1 MKPKVRITN
10 VAIKNFKNVNFG
22 ELSFVNNRKNFKA
35 SILGLYGQNGS
46 GKTALID
53 VLELLKYALCAM
65 EIPDKFADFI
75 NVDSDSAEISYSFD
89 ITLNETI
96 YPVVYRLALGR
107 EIVQVE

>member
-53 VLELLKYALCAM
+53 ALELLKYALCAM
-65 EIPDKFADFI
+65 EVPDKFADFI
-75 NVDSDSAEISYSFD
+75 NVDF
-89 ITLNETI
+89 
-96 YPVVYRLALGR
+96 
-107 EIVQVE
+107 